1 MEEKDKSNII
11 IYQSEDGQTH
21 IEVRMDEDTVWLTQQ
36 QICELFDKSKSTIS
50 EHIKNVFEE
59 GELQRDSVVRKIRT
73 TAADGKTYAVNHY
86 NLDMIISLGYRI
98 KSSIASGSIE

>member
-59 GELQRDSVVRKIRT
+59 G
-73 TAADGKTYAVNHY
+73 
-86 NLDMIISLGYRI
+86 
-98 KSSIASGSIE
+98 

>member
-11 IYQSEDGQTH
+11 IYQSADGQTH

-73 TAADGKTYAVNHY
+73 TAADGKSYETLY
-86 NLDMIISLGYRI
+86 
-98 KSSIASGSIE
+98 

>member
-59 GELQRDSVVRKIRT
+59 GELQRDSVVRKIR
-73 TAADGKTYAVNHY
+73 
-86 NLDMIISLGYRI
+86 
-98 KSSIASGSIE
+98 